1 MRKLLLVDG
10 SNLLFQM
17 FYGMPARIMNNEGK
31 PVHGV
36 LGFVGALLKIIRM
49 VQPSH
54 VAVLFDG
61 ECANERSEL
70 VEEYKANRLDYS
82 QVEECDNPYSQLED
96 IYSALDYLGIRH
108 AETTCCEV
116 DDWMAGYTLKYGT
129 DKYIKNKEEVVSHKI
144 SVDKLSDNNIEIVI
158 SSFDSDFFQLI
169 TDSVSVL
176 RYHGKNTVICTPDF
190 VRGKYGIEPQQYADF
205 KAMVGDSADNIKGAP
220 KIGPKTAASLLNQ
233 YGTLDEILAN
243 VEQISKPS
251 IRQSLINNADRLR
264 VNYRIIKLTDSSVLP
279 FSLEQLS
286 YTLPDGTTTR
296 SVLQAIGL

>member
-49 VQPSH
+49 VEPTH

-70 VEEYKANRLDYS
+70 VEEYKANRPDYS
-82 QVEECDNPYSQLED
+82 QVEDCDNPYSQLSD

-116 DDWMAGYTLKYGT
+116 DDWMAGYTITYGNVKQHT
-129 DKYIKNKEEVVSHKI
+129 DAT
-144 SVDKLSDNNIEIVI
+144 VDKKINNDSECKGDSIQIII

-169 TDSVSVL
+169 TDNVSVL
-176 RYHGKNTVICTPDF
+176 RYRGKNTVICTPDF
-190 VRGKYGIEPQQYADF
+190 VRDKFGIDPQQYADF
-205 KAMVGDSADNIKGAP
+205 KAMVGDSADNVKGAP

-286 YTLPDGTTTR
+286 YNLPDGISTR